1 MAQQK
6 PRIER
11 RPLDGVLLLD
21 KPCGMTSN
29 TALQRARWMFR
40 AQKGGHTGVL
50 DPLATGLL
58 PLCFGEATKF
68 SAFLL
73 DADKGYRATLRFG
86 AVSSTLDREGEI
98 TPVASPAFDREQL
111 EAVIRDFMGV
121 IDQVPPMYSA
131 LKFQGKAL
139 YEYARAGVEIER
151 KVRQVTIH
159 RIDLLAFD
167 GETAV
172 MDVACSKGTYIRTLA
187 ADIGERLGCG
197 AYLTDLRRTTTA
209 GFRLEQT
216 VTLEQL
222 EALDESGRDG
232 LLLPA
237 DILVSHLPRVVVD
250 EADFHRMTHGQP
262 AAVDPEKAVQRD
274 EKAATIS
281 RLRLYAEDG
290 RFFGLGEIRA
300 DGRLWPDRMLAKAR
314 EG

>member
-98 TPVASPAFDREQL
+98 TPVAPPAFDREQL

-187 ADIGERLGCG
+187 ADIGERLGCVWCLSDRPAAYDHGGFPAG
-197 AYLTDLRRTTTA
+197 ADRDAGAAGGAGRIRSRRAVAA
-209 GFRLEQT
+209 G
-216 VTLEQL
+216 
-222 EALDESGRDG
+222 GH
-232 LLLPA
+232 P
-237 DILVSHLPRVVVD
+237 
-250 EADFHRMTHGQP
+250 GQP
-262 AAVDPEKAVQRD
+262 LAQGRGG
-274 EKAATIS
+274 
-281 RLRLYAEDG
+281 RG
-290 RFFGLGEIRA
+290 RFPA
-300 DGRLWPDRMLAKAR
+300 HDAWPAGCR
-314 EG
+314 